1 MRFVV
6 AVVSKLESLQFGEI
20 MPKVK
25 AYVARCYLIY
35 ARNLLQTISVPKGL
49 TSKPCLEIKQSHG
62 LWIDLY

>member
-49 TSKPCLEIKQSHG
+49 TSVSATPIPSCHF
-62 LWIDLY
+62 